1 MNDNF
6 HISRWT
12 CLLHFKRI
20 ARKRELHDGAA
31 AFFVGGRGD
40 PSPRQCICVAGF
52 NDHPGYPHPKST
64 RSRCSQ
70 RFAPDPGLRESHSR
84 GPLASPAPY
93 EPNAIHEPNAI
104 GTARV
109 PGYKSLNTYP
119 TGVGCQDDVLCNRIR
134 APATSN
140 HYKRTASNKNPTAPP
155 HGARLP
161 GFGLCRIGGR
171 TASGAVGRHEIG
183 HGIEYIF
190 RLIDQLL
197 GRGWV
202 VSRSKK

>member
-1 MNDNF
+1 M
-6 HISRWT
+6 
-12 CLLHFKRI
+12 I
-20 ARKRELHDGAA
+20 ARDIRTPGVL
-31 AFFVGGRGD
+31 GRGA
-40 PSPRQCICVAGF
+40 PS
-52 NDHPGYPHPKST
+52 
-64 RSRCSQ
+64 
-70 RFAPDPGLRESHSR
+70 
-84 GPLASPAPY
+84 ASLL
-93 EPNAIHEPNAI
+93 I
-104 GTARV
+104 

-119 TGVGCQDDVLCNRIR
+119 TGVGCQDDVLCNRSR

-202 VSRSKK
+202 VAESGMGHVVAVIPERIP